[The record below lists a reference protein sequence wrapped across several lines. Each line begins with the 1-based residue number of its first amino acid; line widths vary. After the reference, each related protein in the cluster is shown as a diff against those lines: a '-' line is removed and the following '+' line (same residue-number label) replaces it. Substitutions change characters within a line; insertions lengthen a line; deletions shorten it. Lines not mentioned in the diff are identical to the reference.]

1 MLRTCKVGICN
12 MSDEVLKGTI
22 GCFVVE
28 RFVACHVRIIYK
40 SLKNPVNL
48 LINNL
53 AY

>member
-1 MLRTCKVGICN
+1 
-12 MSDEVLKGTI
+12 MSDEVLIGTI

-28 RFVACHVRIIYK
+28 RFVACHGRTIYK

-48 LINNL
+48 LVNNL